1 MRREGEGRICIGV
14 LEKLFI
20 IPLPELQLAFS
31 YLLPASN
38 MVSQLNARH
47 KPKYSLLTFYKFVDI
62 PESDLDEI
70 AQEHLDFTRDIGL
83 KWRVYIGTE
92 GMSSTVTGNEWQCWS
107 YRRFLEASRYF
118 SGILDIDAKS
128 TPVEDHEFPRMSVKI
143 RHEIVTLGEKVTR
156 GEVDQYHQEI
166 NIEDFKKVIDNADDE
181 YAILDMRND
190 YEYRL
195 GHFRWA
201 IPAGTDNFREVPKLL
216 EKYKSEFA
224 GKKIV
229 FYCTGGIRCEKASV
243 IMNKAG
249 MKELYS
255 LEGWVVKY
263 VNAYNDGNWLGNLYT
278 FDGRVSTQ
286 VGDDDTHTT
295 IGECLYTG
303 ESTDNCENCRY
314 APCNARI
321 ITTLQAYRKHL
332 GFCSKECYEKSRLDG
347 CIKVMPWDKMDYL
360 SLGREWRADRSKQDS
375 IMTSI
380 QQHLDHKLSKI
391 EWKYTFSQK
400 EEDIVEC

>member
-1 MRREGEGRICIGV
+1 M
-14 LEKLFI
+14 
-20 IPLPELQLAFS
+20 
-31 YLLPASN
+31 
-38 MVSQLNARH
+38 
-47 KPKYSLLTFYKFVDI
+47 
-62 PESDLDEI
+62 
-70 AQEHLDFTRDIGL
+70 
-83 KWRVYIGTE
+83 
-92 GMSSTVTGNEWQCWS
+92 
-107 YRRFLEASRYF
+107 
-118 SGILDIDAKS
+118 
-128 TPVEDHEFPRMSVKI
+128 
-143 RHEIVTLGEKVTR
+143 
-156 GEVDQYHQEI
+156 
-166 NIEDFKKVIDNADDE
+166 
-181 YAILDMRND
+181 
-190 YEYRL
+190 
-195 GHFRWA
+195 
-201 IPAGTDNFREVPKLL
+201 
-216 EKYKSEFA
+216 
-224 GKKIV
+224 
-229 FYCTGGIRCEKASV
+229 
-243 IMNKAG
+243 
-249 MKELYS
+249 
-255 LEGWVVKY
+255 KY